1 MALPESDN
9 VGDDPAETS
18 RHANLR
24 RLLQPRH
31 VAFIGGDEAAV
42 ALRQCLAIGF
52 KGEVWAVNPSRDRLA
67 DRPCYRSVEDL
78 PEAPDAAFIAVPR
91 EATVAVVRDLAAR
104 GAGGAV
110 CYAAGFAEQGGAG
123 VQLQEDLIAAAGD
136 LAVVGP
142 NCYGLLN
149 YLDGAA
155 LWPDVHGGSRVER
168 GVALITQSGN
178 IGINLTMQGR
188 SLPVAYMISV
198 GNQACL
204 GLEDCVAVLIE
215 DPRVT
220 AIGLYIEGLA
230 DVPGFARAAVRALE
244 KGVPL
249 VALKTG
255 NSEIGARIALSHT
268 SSLAGSE
275 ALYEALFRRL
285 GVVRV
290 ASLASL
296 LETLKLF
303 AVAGPL
309 PGRRLAAM
317 SCSGG
322 EASLIADLAAKLGL
336 VFPEIGAE
344 QRTKLEASLPDFVTI
359 SNPFDYNT
367 SVWGDVAAQEDCFFT
382 ILEGDIDAALLVL
395 DFPHAGLPGVAD
407 WYASLDAFAAAQR
420 RSGTNGIVISTLA
433 ELLPA
438 EARARAMAGGLTP
451 LQGLDDALHAVAAAA
466 WYGERRAALDLGTAS
481 RLLVHGGAGPEREP
495 RMLDEWDSKMRLA
508 SAGLP
513 VPEGRAVSAAAA
525 PEAAHTLGFPV
536 AVKALDARLAH
547 KTEAGAVALGLQT
560 EADVEQAVSRI
571 VAGPLAPERFL
582 VERMVGGAVAEL
594 IIGIKRDPQFG
605 LALVIGAGGVQV
617 ELTGDSRT
625 LLLPCTE
632 QDLEEALDSLKVSR
646 LIAGFRGRPAGDRA
660 AILEAMRVVAAFA
673 EAQSARLIEL
683 DVNPLMVLP
692 RGAGVV
698 AVDALIRL
706 ADDQYL
712 CTEVMTL

>member
-1 MALPESDN
+1 MALPESDSA
-9 VGDDPAETS
+9 GAGPAVSS

-31 VAFIGGDEAAV
+31 VAFIGGDEAAE

-52 KGEVWAVNPSRDRLA
+52 QGQVWAVHPSRATLGEQ
-67 DRPCYRSVEDL
+67 PCYRAVDDL
-78 PEAPDAAFIAVPR
+78 PEAPDAAFVAVPR

-110 CYAAGFAEQGGAG
+110 CYAAGFAEQGGEG
-123 VQLQEDLIAAAGD
+123 KRLQEQLIAAAGD

-155 LWPDVHGGSRVER
+155 LWPDVHGGHRVER
-168 GVALITQSGN
+168 GVALVTQSGN

-188 SLPVAYMISV
+188 SLPIGYMISV

-204 GLEDCVAVLIE
+204 GLEDCVAALIE
-215 DPRVT
+215 DPRLT
-220 AIGLYIEGLA
+220 AIGLYIEGLT
-230 DVPGFARAAVRALE
+230 DIPGFARAAARALE

-290 ASLASL
+290 HSLASL

-303 AVAGPL
+303 AVTGAL

-322 EASLIADLAAKLGL
+322 EASLVADLAAKLGL
-336 VFPEIGAE
+336 IFPEIGEA
-344 QRTKLEASLPDFVTI
+344 QRTKLRAALPAFVTI

-367 SVWGDVAAQEDCFFT
+367 SVWGDAAAQEDCFTT

-395 DFPHAGLPGVAD
+395 DFPHAGLPGVTD
-407 WYASLDAFAAAQR
+407 WYVTLDAFIAAQR
-420 RSGTNGIVISTLA
+420 RTGIRGIVVSTLG

-438 EARARAMAGGLTP
+438 DARARAMVGGVTP
-451 LQGLDDALHAVAAAA
+451 LQGLDEALPAIEAAA
-466 WYGERRAALDLGTAS
+466 WYGERRAAVNPEAAGQ
-481 RLLVHGGAGPEREP
+481 LLLHGSTGPGCEP
-495 RMLDEWDSKMRLA
+495 CMLDEWDSKQRLA
-508 SAGLP
+508 AAGLT
-513 VPEGRAVSAAAA
+513 VPEGRAVSAAEAPTAA
-525 PEAAHTLGFPV
+525 RALGFPV

-547 KTEAGAVALGLQT
+547 KTEAGAVALGLKSGA
-560 EADVEQAVSRI
+560 EVAEAVSRI
-571 VAGPLAPERFL
+571 AAGPLTPQRFL
-582 VERMVGGAVAEL
+582 VERMVEGCVTEL
-594 IIGIKRDPQFG
+594 ILGIKRDPQFG
-605 LALVIGAGGVQV
+605 LALVVGAGGVQV
-617 ELTGDSRT
+617 ELAGDSCI

-632 QDLEEALDSLKVSR
+632 QEREAALDSLKVSR

-660 AILEAMRVVAAFA
+660 AILEAMRVIAAFA
-673 EAQSARLIEL
+673 EMEGTRLVEL

-692 RGAGVV
+692 RGNGVV
-698 AVDALIRL
+698 AADALIRL
-706 ADDQYL
+706 
-712 CTEVMTL
+712 EG